1 MPLAPTAAFID
12 GCWTDLRTRFVVR
25 SPVNQQM
32 LAEVSDCGTREAEAA
47 VQAATVAFAT
57 WRQTTVYQRA
67 AILSRWADLIQ
78 VHAED
83 LARLITWEMGKP
95 IRQSRAEIKTAVA
108 LARWYAEECKR
119 ITGESIPS
127 QFPDKRLQ
135 VWKVPIGPVFAITP
149 WNSPVSMVVRK
160 IAPALAAGCTV
171 ILKPDEQTPLSALKL
186 AELWAEAEGPAG
198 TLQVLPSSDPAP
210 LAERLMADPR
220 IAKLSF
226 TGSTAVGQKLYA
238 QGSPTIKRLALELG
252 GHAPVLIFAD
262 ADIDA
267 AVAMTIH
274 AKFRYAGQSCVAANR
289 LYVDDAILPEFT
301 ARYLE
306 AMGHLKVGDP
316 FAEDTDIGPLVSEA
330 AVQKFKAQLQDA
342 LDRGARLLC
351 GGDAQGL
358 WCSPTLLADLDPQ
371 SRIFHEESFSPLL
384 PIQGFRSEAEAIA
397 RANDTP
403 YGLAAYLW
411 TRDLGRAYR
420 IAEALQCGIVG
431 VNDGSPATPQA
442 PFGGNKLSG
451 LGVEGGK
458 WGLEEYLQ
466 LRYVSFQLPP
476 APATGDMESALDV

>member
-1 MPLAPTAAFID
+1 MPA
-12 GCWTDLRTRFVVR
+12 RFVLR
-25 SPVNQQM
+25 SPVDGRI
-32 LAEVSDCGTREAEAA
+32 LAEVADCGTREAEAA
-47 VQAATVAFAT
+47 AQAATAAFAS
-57 WRQTTVYQRA
+57 WRLTTAYQRA
-67 AILSRWADLIQ
+67 AILSRWAELIQ
-78 VHAED
+78 SHAGD

-95 IRQSRAEIKTAVA
+95 IRQSRAEIKTAVT

-135 VWKVPIGPVFAITP
+135 VWKVPVGPVFAITP

-186 AELWAEAEGPAG
+186 AELWAEAEGPGG
-198 TLQVLPSSDPAP
+198 TLQVLPSADPVP
-210 LAERLMADPR
+210 LAERLMMDPR

-226 TGSTAVGQKLYA
+226 TGSTAVGQKLYG
-238 QGSPTIKRLALELG
+238 QGSSTIKRLALELG

-289 LYVDDAILPEFT
+289 LYVEDAILPEFT
-301 ARYLE
+301 AHYLE
-306 AMGHLKVGDP
+306 AMGHLQVGDP
-316 FAEDTDIGPLVSEA
+316 FAEDTDIGPLVSET
-330 AVQKFKAQLQDA
+330 AVEKFKAQLQDA
-342 LDRGARLLC
+342 LDRGARLLR
-351 GGDAQGL
+351 GGAVQGL
-358 WCSPTLLADLDPQ
+358 YCTPTLLAEVDPQ

-384 PIQGFRSEAEAIA
+384 PIQGFRDEAEAIA
-397 RANDTP
+397 LANDTP

-420 IAEALQCGIVG
+420 VAEALQCGIVG
-431 VNDGSPATPQA
+431 INDGSPATPQA
-442 PFGGNKLSG
+442 YFGGSKLSG
-451 LGVEGGK
+451 LGAEGGK

-466 LRYVSFQLPP
+466 LRHVSIQLP
-476 APATGDMESALDV
+476 G

>member
-1 MPLAPTAAFID
+1 MDSAPTSAFMD
-12 GCWTDLRTRFVVR
+12 GCWTNIEKQFVVR
-25 SPVNQQM
+25 SPSNQQ
-32 LAEVSDCGTREAEAA
+32 AVIEVSDCGLPEAE
-47 VQAATVAFAT
+47 QALQATTRAFST
-57 WRQTTVYQRA
+57 WSRTTAYQRSD
-67 AILSRWADLIQ
+67 ILRRWAERIQ
-78 VHAED
+78 DQAEN
-83 LARLITWEMGKP
+83 LAQRITWEMGKP
-95 IRQSRAEIKTAVA
+95 IRQSRSEIHTAVT
-108 LARWYAEECKR
+108 LARWYGEECKR
-119 ITGESIPS
+119 ITGESLPS

-135 VWKVPIGPVFAITP
+135 IWKVPVGPVFAITP

-171 ILKPDEQTPLSALKL
+171 ILKPDEQTPTCALRL

-210 LAERLMADPR
+210 LAERMMADPR

-226 TGSTAVGQKLYA
+226 TGSTSVGQKLYA
-238 QGSPTIKRLALELG
+238 QGSSTIKRLSLELG
-252 GHAPVLIFAD
+252 GHAPVLVFAD

-267 AVAMTIH
+267 AVAMTIQ

-289 LYVDDAILPEFT
+289 LYVEDAILPAFT

-306 AMGHLKVGDP
+306 AISHLKVGDP

-351 GGDAQGL
+351 GGDTQGL
-358 WCSPTLLADLDPQ
+358 CCSPTLLADLDPQ
-371 SRIFHEESFSPLL
+371 SRIFHEESFSPLM
-384 PIQGFRSEAEAIA
+384 PIQEFRSEAEAVA

-431 VNDGSPATPQA
+431 INDGAPATPQA
-442 PFGGNKLSG
+442 PFGGSKLSG
-451 LGVEGGK
+451 LGTEGGK

-466 LRYVSFQLPP
+466 LRYVSLRLPEEP
-476 APATGDMESALDV
+476 SPSI

>member
-1 MPLAPTAAFID
+1 MPLAPTAAFIN
-12 GCWTDLRTRFVVR
+12 GCWTDLGIHFVVR

-32 LAEVSDCGTREAEAA
+32 LAEVSDCGTREGEAA
-47 VQAATVAFAT
+47 VQAAVLAFAT
-57 WRQTTVYQRA
+57 WRQTVVYRRA

-78 VHAED
+78 IHAED
-83 LARLITWEMGKP
+83 LAHLITWEMGKP
-95 IRQSRAEIKTAVA
+95 IRQSRAEIKTAIA

-135 VWKVPIGPVFAITP
+135 IWKIPIGPVFAITP

-226 TGSTAVGQKLYA
+226 TGSTGVGQKLYA
-238 QGSPTIKRLALELG
+238 QGSPTIKRLSLELG

-262 ADIDA
+262 ADITA

-289 LYVDDAILPEFT
+289 LYVDDAILPE
-301 ARYLE
+301 
-306 AMGHLKVGDP
+306 
-316 FAEDTDIGPLVSEA
+316 
-330 AVQKFKAQLQDA
+330 
-342 LDRGARLLC
+342 
-351 GGDAQGL
+351 
-358 WCSPTLLADLDPQ
+358 
-371 SRIFHEESFSPLL
+371 
-384 PIQGFRSEAEAIA
+384 
-397 RANDTP
+397 
-403 YGLAAYLW
+403 
-411 TRDLGRAYR
+411 
-420 IAEALQCGIVG
+420 
-431 VNDGSPATPQA
+431 
-442 PFGGNKLSG
+442 
-451 LGVEGGK
+451 
-458 WGLEEYLQ
+458 
-466 LRYVSFQLPP
+466 
-476 APATGDMESALDV
+476 